1 MLVTAAMASA
11 PACAMAKTG
20 SVFDLT
26 QATGFERITF
36 TGDSAAGCESQGVC
50 GFTGTVTYRIGGT
63 PRGTIVLARSRT
75 GKLSGGASYRTNGVT
90 TTTVTPPD
98 SSPPCT
104 DTFSHRDDVFSLTSV
119 GSRFQNLLLSYHSGG
134 GPYLDS
140 TCRAPDERDLAAAGG
155 LPVGGFR
162 TADFHGP
169 RLRFGMSGGSPFT
182 GHGFSATSEWK
193 LSFKARARGCNP
205 HCRLPAHRPF

>member
-1 MLVTAAMASA
+1 MAIA

-50 GFTGTVTYRIGGT
+50 GVTGTVTYRLGGA
-63 PRGTIVLARSRT
+63 PRGTLVLARSRS
-75 GKLSGGASYRTNGVT
+75 GKLEGGASYRTNGVT
-90 TTTVTPPD
+90 TTTVTPPG

-104 DTFSHRDDVFSLTSV
+104 DRLSHRNDVFSLTSV
-119 GSRFQNLLLSYHSGG
+119 GSRSQNLLLSYHSGG
-134 GPYLDS
+134 GSYLDS
-140 TCRAPDERDLAAAGG
+140 RCSAPNEGDLAAAGA
-155 LPVGGFR
+155 LPAGSFR
-162 TADFHGP
+162 TAGFHGP

-182 GHGFSATSEWK
+182 SRGFSATSEWK
-193 LSFKARARGCNP
+193 LSFKAQARDCNP